1 MSPLQTNSMLFHPV
15 STSSNDSIK
24 TFLPF
29 KPIQAGCITITNS
42 MYGLLLLFSRVR
54 RSIHGLV
61 SATYEQDT
69 GKFLIDWIEPVKPSD
84 ISDAYPD
91 AQDFRT
97 RKDKLEGKGKTVI
110 GEFRTEDTM
119 NLSDRD
125 RQRMKYHFLTNKH
138 HVQLIASIRA
148 VSAFIYDGTE
158 YVKFQLKP
166 FPTIRY

>member
-1 MSPLQTNSMLFHPV
+1 M
-15 STSSNDSIK
+15 
-24 TFLPF
+24 
-29 KPIQAGCITITNS
+29 ITNS
-42 MYGLLLLFSRVR
+42 MFGLLLLFSRVR

-61 SATYEQDT
+61 CATYEQET
-69 GKFLIDWIEPVKPSD
+69 WKYLIDWIEPVKPSD
-84 ISDAYPD
+84 ISEAYPD

-97 RKDKLEGKGKTVI
+97 RKAKLEGKGRTVI
-110 GEFRTEDTM
+110 GEFRTVDTM

-138 HVQLIASIRA
+138 HVQLMATRRA
-148 VSAFIYDGTE
+148 VTAFIYDGRQ